1 MDLNE
6 TQPDVYSLL
15 TQRKVDCCRFFGD
28 NRALMSMQ
36 KMNAA
41 TSGTKLEANTKNS
54 LFSDSQTS
62 LNLRFPILLYGVLFW
77 A

>member
-41 TSGTKLEANTKNS
+41 TSGT
-54 LFSDSQTS
+54 
-62 LNLRFPILLYGVLFW
+62 IGG
-77 A
+77 